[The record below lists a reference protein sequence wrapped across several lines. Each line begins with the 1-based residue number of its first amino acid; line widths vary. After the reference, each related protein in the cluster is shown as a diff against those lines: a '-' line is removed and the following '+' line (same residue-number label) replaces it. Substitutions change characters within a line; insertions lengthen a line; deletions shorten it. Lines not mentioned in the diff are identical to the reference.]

1 MLPTFRLNKMDGGW
15 CYTYPKLKHSQG
27 SCPGFRHSRISHVVR
42 TWSCLQFYGRNWGS
56 YGKSPSNSLCPFL
69 ELSANPYEFSLP
81 SRESG
86 DVLYFCS
93 LCLRSNYLSHLDVL
107 HTICDFLSPEFA
119 LVLSVIVI
127 MLSPPLFSCIKE
139 YRVHLQQRC
148 FTHIDPWIIKLETVP
163 EWSLVPKMI
172 RWHTEPSISFYLS
185 LIWLLEVF

>member
-1 MLPTFRLNKMDGGW
+1 MEAGVTPIQNSNIPRSVAQGFVIHASPMLSAHDLAFNFMVEIEAVMEKVLQTPYVHFL
-15 CYTYPKLKHSQG
+15 
-27 SCPGFRHSRISHVVR
+27 
-42 TWSCLQFYGRNWGS
+42 SCLQ
-56 YGKSPSNSLCPFL
+56 
-69 ELSANPYEFSLP
+69 NPYEFSLP

-107 HTICDFLSPEFA
+107 HTIRDFLSPEFS

-139 YRVHLQQRC
+139 YRVHLQQQC